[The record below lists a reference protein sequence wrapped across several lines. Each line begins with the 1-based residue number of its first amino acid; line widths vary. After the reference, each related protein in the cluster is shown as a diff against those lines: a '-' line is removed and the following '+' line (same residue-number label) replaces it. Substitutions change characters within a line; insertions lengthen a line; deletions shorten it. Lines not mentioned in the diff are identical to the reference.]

1 LDYGRTFRIGKG
13 EKEEFFMKRLA
24 VLLLILT
31 MIFSIQSLAVATNGD
46 NLIGVGPISRAM
58 GGVGIAY
65 PLDSISAVFANPAA
79 MCFGPYCPASDVD
92 FAGTLFMPDVKAE
105 IRLPGATF
113 KANSDDEA
121 YAIPAIGLSIPIT
134 KSLPFWRFGLSAYGV
149 SGLGVDYRDSSLD
162 QPTFYPSPPLP
173 GPAPLITGEYTQLQ
187 KMKFAP
193 AIAFQPNNQ
202 WSFGLAGHI
211 NYSTLDLRDGSE
223 PGYSF
228 GAQLGVIYKPID
240 QLSLG
245 VSYVSPQETD
255 FDRVADFD
263 PPSGLDRL
271 TLESPQTL
279 GFGAA
284 YTLLNNKVI
293 LEGDVKW
300 INWGDAKG
308 YEDFGWDDQWVFAFG
323 VQVQPIYG
331 LFLRA
336 GYNYAKSPVN
346 TNNGFV
352 GSSMTKV
359 QGKSLPQYYYE
370 TFRIIGFPAIVEQ
383 HLTFGVGYEF
393 TQSFGVHLGY
403 MHAFEET
410 IKESGTDL
418 FGQPVTIQSTL
429 SEDAVDFGLIWRF

>member
-1 LDYGRTFRIGKG
+1 MDGLSVSDQQK
-13 EKEEFFMKRLA
+13 KEEFFMKRLA
-24 VLLLILT
+24 AVLLILT
-31 MIFSIQSLAVATNGD
+31 MILSLQSLAVATNGD

-79 MCFGPYCPASDVD
+79 MCFGPYCPASDVN
-92 FAGTLFMPDVKAE
+92 FAGTIFMPNVKAE
-105 IRLPGATF
+105 VRFPGQTF
-113 KANSDDEA
+113 KANSDDEV

-134 KSLPFWRFGLSAYGV
+134 KSLPFWRFGLAAYGV
-149 SGLGVDYRDSSLD
+149 SGLGVDYRDSNLD
-162 QPTFYPSPPLP
+162 QPAFYNSPLLP
-173 GPAPLITGEYTQLQ
+173 GPAPLIAGDYTQLQ

-193 AIAFQPNNQ
+193 SIAFEPNNQ

-211 NYSTLDLRDGSE
+211 NYSNLDLGEGSE

-228 GAQLGVIYKPID
+228 GAQLGVLYKPID

-245 VSYVSPQETD
+245 VSYVSAQETT
-255 FDRVADFD
+255 FENVADFN
-263 PPSGLDRL
+263 PPTGLDNL
-271 TLESPQTL
+271 KLESPQTL

-284 YTLLNNKVI
+284 YTLLNNKMI

-336 GYNYAKSPVN
+336 GYNYAKSPVDK
-346 TNNGFV
+346 NNGFV
-352 GSSMTKV
+352 GSSMTNV
-359 QGKSLPQYYYE
+359 QGKGLPQYYYE

-393 TQSFGVHLGY
+393 TPKFGVHMGY
-403 MHAFEET
+403 MHAFEEK
-410 IKESGTDL
+410 IKESGTDI
-418 FGQPVTIQSTL
+418 FGQPVTIESTL
-429 SEDAVDFGLIWRF
+429 SEDAVDFGFVWRF